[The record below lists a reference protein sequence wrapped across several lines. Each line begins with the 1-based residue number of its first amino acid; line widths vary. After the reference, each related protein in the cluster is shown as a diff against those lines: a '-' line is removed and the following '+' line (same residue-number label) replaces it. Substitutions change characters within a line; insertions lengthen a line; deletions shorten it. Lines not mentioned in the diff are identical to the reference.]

1 MKNKI
6 FYIVTLLIL
15 FGCKSVNIEIPENY
29 SILVGS
35 GGGSLG
41 LWQGYTIQ
49 SDGKILSWQ
58 GKKAGDNPLLFKN
71 YDKKFPQNIWG
82 IILGDSILKYAG
94 EGNYSYGNIT
104 NLIKINRN
112 DSLYTIIWDPSIKND
127 TVEVLNS
134 TYKKIFELIHK

>member
-1 MKNKI
+1 MKSKI

-29 SILVGS
+29 SILVGT

-58 GKKAGDNPLLFKN
+58 GKKAGDNPIFFKN
-71 YDKKFPQNIWG
+71 YDNKFPQKIWE
-82 IILGDSILKYAG
+82 IILKDSILKYAG
-94 EGNYSYGNIT
+94 EGNYSYGNTT
-104 NLIKINRN
+104 NIIKINRN
-112 DSLYTIIWDPSIKND
+112 DSLHIIIWDPSIKND
-127 TVEVLNS
+127 TVEILNS
-134 TYKKIFELIHK
+134 AYKKIFELIHK

>member
-1 MKNKI
+1 MKSKI

-29 SILVGS
+29 SILVGT

-58 GKKAGDNPLLFKN
+58 GKKAGDNPIFFKN
-71 YDKKFPQNIWG
+71 YDNKFPQKIWE
-82 IILGDSILKYAG
+82 IILKDSILKYAG
-94 EGNYSYGNIT
+94 EGNYSYGNTT
-104 NLIKINRN
+104 NIIKINRN
-112 DSLYTIIWDPSIKND
+112 DSLHIIIWDPSIKND
-127 TVEVLNS
+127 TVEIMNS
-134 TYKKIFELIHK
+134 AYKKIFELIHK

>member
-1 MKNKI
+1 MKSKI

-29 SILVGS
+29 SILVGT

-58 GKKAGDNPLLFKN
+58 GKKAGDNPIFFKN
-71 YDKKFPQNIWG
+71 YDNKFPQKIWE
-82 IILGDSILKYAG
+82 IILKDSILKYAG
-94 EGNYSYGNIT
+94 EGNYSYGNTT
-104 NLIKINRN
+104 NIIKINRN
-112 DSLYTIIWDPSIKND
+112 DLLHIIIWDPSIKND
-127 TVEVLNS
+127 TVEIMNS
-134 TYKKIFELIHK
+134 AYKKIFELIHK